1 MIIIF
6 GKKSKEL
13 FKQIQEHIKYEEV
26 TFEQSIQNA
35 KGITEVQKKIKRI
48 TSVIEKIVDL
58 VGKMTYRLA
67 EPQPAKKR
75 KVK

>member
-1 MIIIF
+1 MIIIV

-48 TSVIEKIVDL
+48 TGVIEKIVDL
-58 VGKMTYRLA
+58 VGKMAYGLA
-67 EPQPAKKR
+67 ETQPAKKR
-75 KVK
+75 KAK